1 MARYNTHKKAVLI
14 AAMVIFLCLVM
25 LVGSTFALFTND
37 INDGT
42 IGVNATSGKIDVD
55 IVDDKG
61 NSLKGKVLQFQTTR
75 ENKEIL
81 FEPGATFFTQGFKVK
96 NNGDIRIN
104 FLVTVTD
111 DDKLDMEKFHEA
123 FEVWI
128 STSKDKSGAKLLTEF
143 RGELTT
149 GDKGGLAA
157 GEVSEETYYLFVKM
171 KETAGNDF
179 QGYSYEGIGITVHA
193 VQGNVSIDEGVTE

>member
-1 MARYNTHKKAVLI
+1 MARYHTHKQAVLI
-14 AAMVIFLCLVM
+14 AAMVIFLCLVL
-25 LVGSTFALFTND
+25 LVGSTLALFTSD

-55 IVDDKG
+55 IVDEEG
-61 NSLKGKVLQFQTTR
+61 NSLKGEVLQFQTT
-75 ENKEIL
+75 KEQQEVL
-81 FEPGATFFTQGFKVK
+81 FEPGATFFTQGFKIK

-111 DDKLDMEKFHEA
+111 DDKLDMKKFYEA

-128 STSKDKSGAKLLTEF
+128 STTRDKNGAKLLTEF
-143 RGELTT
+143 RGELEE

-157 GEVSEETYYLFVKM
+157 GAVSEKTYYLFVKM
-171 KETAGNDF
+171 KETAGNEF

>member
-1 MARYNTHKKAVLI
+1 
-14 AAMVIFLCLVM
+14 MVILLCFVSITGATL
-25 LVGSTFALFTND
+25 ALFTSD
-37 INDGT
+37 VNDGT

-55 IVDDKG
+55 IVDIEG
-61 NSLKGKVLQFQTTR
+61 NSLKGKVLQFQTTK
-75 ENKEIL
+75 EHQEIL
-81 FEPGATFFTQGFKVK
+81 FEPGATFFTQGFKIK

-111 DDKLDMEKFHEA
+111 DDKLDMKKFYEA

-128 STSKDKSGAKLLTEF
+128 STSPDQTGAKLLTEF
-143 RGELTT
+143 RGDLKA

-157 GEVSEETYYLFVKM
+157 GQVSEETYYLFVKM

-179 QGYSYEGIGITVHA
+179 QGCSYDGIGITVHA
-193 VQGNVSIDEGVTE
+193 VQGNVSMDEGVTE